1 MFQLVKTSYGNTC
14 FLHSATVD
22 IMVSL
27 GLSDSLQQT
36 WETVFTKVK
45 RAIVFMDVASA
56 ESLHWYG
63 GALKMFEAGAL
74 NIKEFSSFEAGST
87 NQKKAV
93 FIVSTL
99 IKGRTADTIKD
110 IIGLSSFQ
118 YTVVI
123 TAVSHSV
130 HLLANNVAV
139 EMAGRP
145 VFDQFE
151 EKLCEWM
158 GDMNFTAEVM
168 HVPLLLAPL
177 SPHLFLTPSFATLF
191 PLLPQDLKQI
201 NSGRSEKKRFN
212 GLNDLDLHSLPPAL
226 QIKIMCLVSSL
237 NCLFEG
243 LSIREECFAVG
254 ATSRIIAG
262 ELANYS
268 QAKNRRKLAQKKAS
282 VVFIDRVLDL
292 TGAVA
297 HHGDNLL
304 EKILSALPPLPGHT
318 ADVKVSMV
326 ELAAVQMTD
335 EAQNIIAPG
344 CLAIQNDPS
353 ARALWEAILG
363 MKQKEAVMEVRRHL
377 VEAASKENLP
387 IKMNLGRVTP
397 EQLVSYIQLFKNN
410 FRALEN
416 HCSLIQLVL
425 ATVQTMKHPRF
436 SRWDDFLAFERLVL
450 QMLGEYELPRVLRQ
464 LLPMVKSYS
473 ARKHEDYSLDDLLV
487 LLVYVYSIAG
497 DIRLGDELD
506 GAEEELQKA
515 LVHSLCD
522 EPELSPLLQK
532 ITGCEGSSEVTLRK
546 ATSVVDTIFASLRDL
561 TKIRIHMKHFRS
573 IYSPGDS
580 AHQAS
585 YNSLLKQIVDDIFH
599 VDRHDPLDIE
609 HMSAGLTDLLK
620 TGIGM
625 FMKVSRPHPSDHPL
639 LIIFTIG
646 GITASEVRI
655 IKEVVSAHKTGVQV
669 IILTTKLLKAIDI
682 PELLFAF
689 DRLHP
694 DIGV

>member
-1 MFQLVKTSYGNTC
+1 
-14 FLHSATVD
+14 
-22 IMVSL
+22 MVSL
-27 GLSDSLQQT
+27 GLSDSLQKP

-45 RAIVFMDVASA
+45 RAVVFMDAPSA

-74 NIKEFSSFEAGST
+74 NIKEFSSFEAGSA

-130 HLLANNVAV
+130 HLLANNVSV
-139 EMAGRP
+139 EIAGRP

-158 GDMNFTAEVM
+158 GNMNFTTEVM

-177 SPHLFLTPSFATLF
+177 APHLFLTPSFTMLF
-191 PLLPQDLKQI
+191 PLVPQDLKQI
-201 NSGRSEKKRFN
+201 NSARSEKKRFTS
-212 GLNDLDLHSLPPAL
+212 LHDLDLHSLPPTL

-254 ATSRIIAG
+254 ATSRLIAG
-262 ELANYS
+262 ELANYP
-268 QAKNRRKLAQKKAS
+268 QAKNRRKSAQNRAS

-304 EKILSALPPLPGHT
+304 EKILSTLPLLPGHT

-326 ELAAVQMTD
+326 ELSAVQMTD

-344 CLAIQNDPS
+344 CLAKPNDPS
-353 ARALWEAILG
+353 ARVLWEAILG
-363 MKQKEAVMEVRRHL
+363 MKQKEAIMEIRRHL

-387 IKMNLGRVTP
+387 IKMNLGRVSP
-397 EQLVSYIQLFKNN
+397 EQLVSFIHLFKNN
-410 FRALEN
+410 FKALES
-416 HCSLIQLVL
+416 HCGLLQLVL
-425 ATVQTMKHPRF
+425 ATVQTMKHPCF

-450 QMLGEYELPRVLRQ
+450 QILGESELPRVLRQ
-464 LLPMVKSYS
+464 LLPLVKLHSV
-473 ARKHEDYSLDDLLV
+473 RKEEDYSLDDLLI
-487 LLVYVYSIAG
+487 LLVYIYSISG
-497 DIRLGDELD
+497 EIRMGDELGD
-506 GAEEELQKA
+506 TEEELKKA
-515 LVHSLCD
+515 LVHAFCA

-532 ITGCEGSSEVTLRK
+532 ITGCESSSDVTLRK

-561 TKIRIHMKHFRS
+561 TKVRAHMKQFRS
-573 IYSPGDS
+573 VYNPGNDV
-580 AHQAS
+580 HQAS
-585 YNSLLKQIVDDIFH
+585 YNPLLKQIGEEILH

-609 HMSAGLTDLLK
+609 HMSAGLSDRLK
-620 TGIGM
+620 TGFGM
-625 FMKVSRPHPSDHPL
+625 FMKVNRPHPSDHPL
-639 LIIFTIG
+639 LIIFLVG
-646 GITASEVRI
+646 GITAYEMRML
-655 IKEVVSAHKTGVQV
+655 KELVSAQKTAVQV
-669 IILTTKLLKAIDI
+669 IVLTTKLLKPIDI
-682 PELLFAF
+682 PELLFAL